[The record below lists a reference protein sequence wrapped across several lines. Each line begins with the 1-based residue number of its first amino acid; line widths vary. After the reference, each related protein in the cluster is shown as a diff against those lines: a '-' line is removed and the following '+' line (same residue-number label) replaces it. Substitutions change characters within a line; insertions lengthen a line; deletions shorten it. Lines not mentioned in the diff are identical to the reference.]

1 MIEVEQLTRYYNDFP
16 ALRNISTRIE
26 SGEIVGF
33 LGLNGAGKTT
43 MLRVLAGLLPPSAGK
58 VTIDGV
64 DLEDA
69 PNSFR
74 HKIGFLPDEPP
85 LYREMRVR
93 DYLVWC
99 GQIKG
104 CSVSQ
109 ARHNV
114 QSVLRTC
121 GIDDVADAVID
132 ELSFGY
138 RKRVGIA
145 QAIIHR
151 PRLVILDE
159 PIAGLDP
166 VQIVEMREVVRNLKQ
181 ESTVLVSSHILSE
194 ITQTCDRILVL
205 HRGELVATGSE
216 HDLAQQAGGTTA
228 LELSLRGSPA
238 AARRVLAELPFVT
251 EVDIVTTDD
260 CLHVTVSLLEDERE
274 RLVAALVTA
283 DIGVRR
289 VERARS
295 ELETV
300 FLELTQAAATT
311 DADPRRGA
319 A

>member
-1 MIEVEQLTRYYNDFP
+1 MIEVEHLTRYYQSFP
-16 ALRNISTRIE
+16 ALRDITARIDDH
-26 SGEIVGF
+26 EIVGF

-64 DLEDA
+64 DLERA
-69 PNSFR
+69 PASFR
-74 HKIGFLPDEPP
+74 QKIGFLPDEPP

-104 CSVSQ
+104 CSASQ
-109 ARHNV
+109 ARDNV
-114 QSVLRTC
+114 TSVLRTC
-121 GIDDVADAVID
+121 GIDDVANAVIG

-166 VQIVEMREVVRNLKQ
+166 VQIVEMRDVVRNLKKQ
-181 ESTVLVSSHILSE
+181 STVLVSSHILSE

-216 HDLAQQAGGTTA
+216 RDLARDARATA
-228 LELSLRGSPA
+228 SLELSLRGDQA
-238 AARRVLAELPFVT
+238 AIASVLGGLAFVG
-251 EVDIVTTDD
+251 EHD
-260 CLHVTVSLLEDERE
+260 LHVDGDLIDATVSLTSDERE
-274 RLVAALVTA
+274 RLVSALVQA
-283 DIGVRR
+283 GIGVRR

-295 ELETV
+295 ELETI
-300 FLELTQAAATT
+300 FLELTRQASSQSN
-311 DADPRRGA
+311 PRRGA